1 MKSMVFKLFDKF
13 SLFKPTNIRDLKGIM
28 PLFRVNILS
37 NIMIF
42 RVNILSNNMIFRVNT
57 LSNIMIFRVNIL
69 SNIMIF
75 KSHSLFLKFNYVNY
89 IILLHKHAKAKTRRV
104 SCFSDPTVSA

>member
-28 PLFRVNILS
+28 PQ
-37 NIMIF
+37 
-42 RVNILSNNMIFRVNT
+42 FRVNT

>member
-1 MKSMVFKLFDKF
+1 MRLRIDEISGFQTIRQVF
-13 SLFKPTNIRDLKGIM
+13 LFKPTNLKG
-28 PLFRVNILS
+28 
-37 NIMIF
+37 
-42 RVNILSNNMIFRVNT
+42 NNM
-57 LSNIMIFRVNIL
+57 LFRVNIL

>member
-28 PLFRVNILS
+28 PQ
-37 NIMIF
+37 
-42 RVNILSNNMIFRVNT
+42 FRVNT

-89 IILLHKHAKAKTRRV
+89 IILLHKHAKAKTQRV

>member
-1 MKSMVFKLFDKF
+1 MRLRIDEISGFQTIRQVF
-13 SLFKPTNIRDLKGIM
+13 LFKPTNLRDLKGIM
-28 PLFRVNILS
+28 PQFRVNILS

-42 RVNILSNNMIFRVNT
+42 RVNI

-89 IILLHKHAKAKTRRV
+89 IILLHKHAKAKTQRV